1 VRALG
6 IDVGVGK
13 GLDLVLMDERRVPL
27 QVVPRVG
34 LDRLPGLIGEL
45 APDAIAIDSPPGWAQ
60 RGGSRLTER
69 TLAEFNI
76 HSFNTPA
83 ASRGRGVRFYEW
95 MEVGFRVFRAAA
107 KAGFPRYAAGDPRG
121 TAMEVFPHGSAT
133 VLTGC
138 LRPKGI
144 GKRTWREG
152 VLRSQGVPTDELRS
166 PDLIDAGL
174 CALTGLLA
182 LQGKHFAPGDPR
194 EGAIVLPVVTLPARP
209 YLACV
214 EEVVIP
220 ATPLFRFCGC
230 GDPECQELTRAEF
243 APGHD
248 AKRKSMLW
256 RLAREGGDAADEL
269 RRRGWELPPE
279 VR

>member
-1 VRALG
+1 MRALG

-27 QVVPRVG
+27 RVVPRVG
-34 LDRLPGLIGEL
+34 LDRVAGLIDEM
-45 APDAIAIDSPPGWAQ
+45 APDTIAIDSPPGWAQ

-83 ASRGRGVRFYEW
+83 AARGKGVPFYEW

-121 TAMEVFPHGSAT
+121 TAMEVFPHGTAT
-133 VLTGC
+133 VLMGC
-138 LRPKGI
+138 LRPKGVRK
-144 GKRTWREG
+144 GTWREG
-152 VLRSQGVPTDELRS
+152 VLRSQGVLTDELRS
-166 PDLIDAGL
+166 EDLIDAGL

-214 EEVVIP
+214 EEAIVA
-220 ATPLFRFCGC
+220 ATPLFRFCDC
-230 GDPECQELTRAEF
+230 GDPDCQELTRAEF

-256 RLAREGGDAADEL
+256 RLAREGRDATDEL

>member
-1 VRALG
+1 MRALG

-13 GLDLVLMDERRVPL
+13 GLDLVLLDERRVPL
-27 QVVPRVG
+27 HVLPRVAPEK
-34 LDRLPGLIGEL
+34 LPRLFEEL
-45 APDAIAIDSPPGWAQ
+45 APDAIGIDAPPGWATT
-60 RGGSRLTER
+60 GGSRLTER

-83 ASRGRGVRFYEW
+83 SANGKGHAFYAW

-107 KAGFPRYAAGDPRG
+107 KAGFPRYSAGDPKG

-138 LRPKGI
+138 LRPKGVR
-144 GKRTWREG
+144 KRTWREG
-152 VLRSQGVPTDELRS
+152 VLRAQGVRTDELGTA
-166 PDLIDAGL
+166 DLVDAGL
-174 CALTGLLA
+174 CALTCLLA
-182 LQGKHFAPGDPR
+182 LEGKHFSPGDPR
-194 EGAIVLPVVTLPARP
+194 EGVIVLPVGTLPARP
-209 YLACV
+209 FVACA
-214 EEVVIP
+214 EETP
-220 ATPLFRFCGC
+220 FLGTPLFRFCAC
-230 GDPECQELTRAEF
+230 GDPDCHELTRSEF

-256 RLAREGGDAADEL
+256 RLARDGRDATQEL
-269 RRRGWELPPE
+269 RRRGWALPPE

>member
-13 GLDLVLMDERRVPL
+13 GLDLVVMDERRVPL
-27 QVVPRVG
+27 RVVPRVG
-34 LDRLPGLIGEL
+34 LDRLPELIEEL
-45 APDAIAIDSPPGWAQ
+45 VPDAIAIDAPPGWAM

-69 TLAEFNI
+69 TLAELNI

-83 ASRGRGVRFYEW
+83 AARGRGVRFYEW

-107 KAGFPRYAAGDPRG
+107 RAGFPRYAAGDPRG

-138 LRPKGI
+138 LRPKGVP
-144 GKRTWREG
+144 KRTWRER
-152 VLRSQGVPTDELRS
+152 VLRGQGVSTDELRS
-166 PDLIDAGL
+166 ADLVDAGL

-194 EGAIVLPVVTLPARP
+194 EGTIVLPVVSLPATP

-214 EEVVIP
+214 EETKVAP
-220 ATPLFRFCGC
+220 PPLFRFCGC
-230 GDPECQELTRAEF
+230 GDPACQELTRAEF

-248 AKRKSMLW
+248 AKRKSTLW
-256 RLAREGGDAADEL
+256 RLARDGRDATDEL